1 MKKKLIFS
9 LTLLCAGVLLP
20 LHVFA
25 QGCIISRECA
35 PEFGLDGSPFLM
47 PSQWQFDGSFRYLDA
62 SRHFNGTVEQTQR
75 ATLGTFVMNRQRIL
89 DLGATYGVSDQFSAN
104 VTIPYLVRGEWGAP
118 FPQGKAATATTPAI
132 PNGPRANFY
141 TSGLGDISINGR
153 YWLLNTKENMTGNI
167 QVSAG
172 IKIPTGNDNV
182 QGNFPNFTGKTISYV
197 SADQSIQP
205 GDGGWGIPL
214 EIDAFKTIGKFTG
227 FMTAEYLINP
237 RDTNNTPSILVSL
250 GITPSLNQLYEAH
263 NTVQDQY
270 LFKIGVAY
278 QLTESLSISVAGRV
292 EGVPVRDLIGR
303 SDGFRRPG
311 DASFIES
318 GIIWNS
324 PSFGSFSA
332 SVPVTITRD
341 RAADSFG
348 NPGDATFADYIIL
361 VGYSYRF

>member
-1 MKKKLIFS
+1 MKKKLILS
-9 LTLLCAGVLLP
+9 LTLLCAWVVLP

-35 PEFGLDGSPFLM
+35 PEFGMDGGPYLM
-47 PSQWQFDGSFRYLDA
+47 PSQWQLDGSFRYLDA
-62 SRHFNGTVEQTQR
+62 SKHYNGTNYQIQR
-75 ATLGTFVMNRQRIL
+75 DTLGTFVMNRQRIL
-89 DLGATYGVSDQFSAN
+89 DLGATYGVTDQFSAN
-104 VTIPYLVRGEWGAP
+104 ITIPYLVAGEWGLPLPSA
-118 FPQGKAATATTPAI
+118 KAATPTSPATQ
-132 PNGPRANFY
+132 NGPRANFY
-141 TSGLGDISINGR
+141 TSGLGDISINAK

-182 QGNFPNFTGKTISYV
+182 QGNFPNITGKVISYV

-214 EIDAFKTIGKFTG
+214 EIDAFKSIGRFTG
-227 FMTAEYLINP
+227 FMTAAYLINP
-237 RDTNNTPSILVSL
+237 RDTNNTPSILISL
-250 GITPSLNQLYEAH
+250 GITPTPNQLYEVH

-278 QLTESLSISVAGRV
+278 QITDALSISVAGRV

-341 RAADSFG
+341 RAPDAFG
-348 NPGDATFADYIIL
+348 NPGDATFANYIVL
-361 VGYSYRF
+361 VGYSYRL